1 VKKQML
7 KKVYAM
13 VLAITLIGS
22 QQCSSVL
29 ANDIA
34 QIYSGVT
41 QNTEI
46 PDYDYWMAQ
55 TIMNGIDNNG
65 NSLYST
71 FRSFSE
77 PVYRQLGEYLL
88 DDKPLVSI
96 STAWSIYFNSEYRN
110 QLTNMQKYVYEMLL
124 MDYLK
129 YDAFGEDKNKE
140 LTNSKTDFALKI
152 YDAIGEELNDKK
164 ESYINNLPVKE
175 SKEIC
180 RRIETIYGLGEVL
193 KGVNEGIK
201 TTKELID
208 CMSEYLAVLKVKDDC
223 VSLLKVMQEQ
233 VSVDGDFKK
242 AISEVLNTID
252 GTPID
257 YESKKYGEYLWNK
270 ILDAGWSAL
279 EDSNPVLGALNWG
292 MNGLD
297 VCFNSQDRA
306 SNNLKLALLYTT
318 DCYMQQ
324 GMFAAADS
332 FRRDPNSENG
342 KKFTYCFNAYIRF
355 QMYANNYATTWLNNY
370 LNGGAASDII
380 NWIYHKEN
388 VSTATELINICKR
401 QNKYRQSLI
410 NNQLKYADIYFAKY
424 KIADE
429 EIIPTARRNSITVDK
444 GKTKQF
450 VIDNVLSGAK
460 VVYSSSNNKVA
471 YVNSKGVIK
480 GVKSGT
486 ATITAKVVQNKKTY
500 YVNLAVKVCDP
511 QKDWYKKVLN
521 SKSGTYYVKYYD
533 GYQGTQMDK
542 KKVKRSDFTYYKLI
556 DLNNDGVKELLLAT
570 DRSVLWDNRVLLL
583 TYYNGKVLPLICF
596 EGAGARG
603 RQLINKKT
611 LILANSGSDFSSQIY
626 LSVVKGKLKILQQT
640 YRQNM
645 KKGYPPQYLYKV
657 NNKKV
662 SESIYQKA
670 IDKYGLSIAKQIEF
684 KRVW

>member
-1 VKKQML
+1 MKKQML

-270 ILDAGWSAL
+270 IPHA
-279 EDSNPVLGALNWG
+279 
-292 MNGLD
+292 
-297 VCFNSQDRA
+297 
-306 SNNLKLALLYTT
+306 KL
-318 DCYMQQ
+318 
-324 GMFAAADS
+324 
-332 FRRDPNSENG
+332 
-342 KKFTYCFNAYIRF
+342 
-355 QMYANNYATTWLNNY
+355 
-370 LNGGAASDII
+370 
-380 NWIYHKEN
+380 
-388 VSTATELINICKR
+388 
-401 QNKYRQSLI
+401 
-410 NNQLKYADIYFAKY
+410 
-424 KIADE
+424 
-429 EIIPTARRNSITVDK
+429 
-444 GKTKQF
+444 
-450 VIDNVLSGAK
+450 
-460 VVYSSSNNKVA
+460 
-471 YVNSKGVIK
+471 
-480 GVKSGT
+480 
-486 ATITAKVVQNKKTY
+486 
-500 YVNLAVKVCDP
+500 
-511 QKDWYKKVLN
+511 
-521 SKSGTYYVKYYD
+521 
-533 GYQGTQMDK
+533 
-542 KKVKRSDFTYYKLI
+542 
-556 DLNNDGVKELLLAT
+556 
-570 DRSVLWDNRVLLL
+570 
-583 TYYNGKVLPLICF
+583 
-596 EGAGARG
+596 
-603 RQLINKKT
+603 
-611 LILANSGSDFSSQIY
+611 
-626 LSVVKGKLKILQQT
+626 
-640 YRQNM
+640 
-645 KKGYPPQYLYKV
+645 
-657 NNKKV
+657 
-662 SESIYQKA
+662 
-670 IDKYGLSIAKQIEF
+670 
-684 KRVW
+684 

>member
-1 VKKQML
+1 MKKQML

-257 YESKKYGEYLWNK
+257 YESKKYGEYLWRGCK
-270 ILDAGWSAL
+270 
-279 EDSNPVLGALNWG
+279 
-292 MNGLD
+292 
-297 VCFNSQDRA
+297 NSCV
-306 SNNLKLALLYTT
+306 Y
-318 DCYMQQ
+318 
-324 GMFAAADS
+324 
-332 FRRDPNSENG
+332 G
-342 KKFTYCFNAYIRF
+342 K
-355 QMYANNYATTWLNNY
+355 
-370 LNGGAASDII
+370 
-380 NWIYHKEN
+380 
-388 VSTATELINICKR
+388 
-401 QNKYRQSLI
+401 
-410 NNQLKYADIYFAKY
+410 
-424 KIADE
+424 
-429 EIIPTARRNSITVDK
+429 
-444 GKTKQF
+444 
-450 VIDNVLSGAK
+450 
-460 VVYSSSNNKVA
+460 
-471 YVNSKGVIK
+471 
-480 GVKSGT
+480 
-486 ATITAKVVQNKKTY
+486 
-500 YVNLAVKVCDP
+500 
-511 QKDWYKKVLN
+511 
-521 SKSGTYYVKYYD
+521 
-533 GYQGTQMDK
+533 
-542 KKVKRSDFTYYKLI
+542 
-556 DLNNDGVKELLLAT
+556 
-570 DRSVLWDNRVLLL
+570 
-583 TYYNGKVLPLICF
+583 
-596 EGAGARG
+596 
-603 RQLINKKT
+603 
-611 LILANSGSDFSSQIY
+611 
-626 LSVVKGKLKILQQT
+626 
-640 YRQNM
+640 
-645 KKGYPPQYLYKV
+645 
-657 NNKKV
+657 
-662 SESIYQKA
+662 
-670 IDKYGLSIAKQIEF
+670 
-684 KRVW
+684 

>member
-1 VKKQML
+1 MKKQIL
-7 KKVYAM
+7 KKMYAI

-22 QQCSSVL
+22 QQCSNVL
-29 ANDIA
+29 ANDIV

-41 QNTEI
+41 QSTEI

-71 FRSFSE
+71 FRSFAES
-77 PVYRQLGEYLL
+77 VYRQLGGYLL
-88 DDKPLVSI
+88 DDKSLVSI

-110 QLTNMQKYVYEMLL
+110 QLTNMQKYVYEILL

-129 YDAFGEDKNKE
+129 YDALGEDKNKE

-180 RRIETIYGLGEVL
+180 GRIEKIYGLGEVL

-208 CMSEYLAVLKVKDDC
+208 CMSEYLAILKVKDDC
-223 VSLLKVMQEQ
+223 VLLLKVMQKQ

-242 AISEVLNTID
+242 AITEVLNTID

-270 ILDAGWSAL
+270 VLDAGWSAL

-306 SNNLKLALLYTT
+306 SNNLKLALLYTM

-332 FRRDPNSENG
+332 FRCEPNSENG
-342 KKFTYCFNAYIRF
+342 KNFTYCFNAYIRF

-380 NWIYHKEN
+380 NWIYYKEN

-424 KIADE
+424 KITDE
-429 EIIPTARRNSITVDK
+429 EIIPTVRQKNVAVDK

-450 VIDNVLSGAK
+450 VIDNILSGAK
-460 VVYSSSNNKVA
+460 VVYSSSNNNIA
-471 YVNSKGVIK
+471 YVNSKGIIK
-480 GVKSGT
+480 GIKGGS
-486 ATITAKVVQNKKTY
+486 ATITAKIMQNKKTY
-500 YVNLAVKVCDP
+500 YVNLTVKVYDP
-511 QKDWYKKVLN
+511 RKDWYKKVLN
-521 SKSGTYYVKYYD
+521 SKTGIYYVKYYN
-533 GYQGTQMDK
+533 GYYGTKMDK
-542 KKVKRSDFTYYKLI
+542 KKVKRSDFTYYKLV
-556 DLNNDGVKELLLAT
+556 DLNKDGVKELLLAT
-570 DRSVLWDNRVLLL
+570 DRSNLWDNRVLLL
-583 TYYNGKVLPLICF
+583 TYYNGKVTPLICF

-603 RQLINKKT
+603 RQLLNKKA
-611 LILANSGSDFSSQIY
+611 LILANSGSDFNSQLY
-626 LSVVKGKLKILQQT
+626 VTVNKGKLKILQQVEM
-640 YRQNM
+640 YRIKEHVPYYTKYIIND
-645 KKGYPPQYLYKV
+645 KEVTEEEYR
-657 NNKKV
+657 
-662 SESIYQKA
+662 KA
-670 IDKYGLSIAKQIEF
+670 DGKYSSQTASQIEF
-684 KRVW
+684 RRIY

>member
-1 VKKQML
+1 MKKQML
-7 KKVYAM
+7 QKVYAI

-77 PVYRQLGEYLL
+77 PVYRQLGGYLL

-233 VSVDGDFKK
+233 VSVDGDFKN
-242 AISEVLNTID
+242 AITEVLNTID

-292 MNGLD
+292 INGLD

-306 SNNLKLALLYTT
+306 SNNLKLALLYTM

-424 KIADE
+424 KKVDE
-429 EIIPTARRNSITVDK
+429 EIIPTARQKSITVDK

-480 GVKSGT
+480 GVKSGN

-533 GYQGTQMDK
+533 GNYGTKMDK
-542 KKVKRSDFTYYKLI
+542 KKIMRSDFTYYKLV
-556 DLNNDGVKELLLAT
+556 DLNKDGVKELLLAT

-583 TYYNGKVLPLICF
+583 TYYNGKILPLICF

-611 LILANSGSDFSSQIY
+611 LIFANSGSDFNSQLY
-626 LSVVKGKLKILQQT
+626 VTVNKGKLKILQQVAM
-640 YRQNM
+640 YRIKDHVPYYTKYTVND
-645 KKGYPPQYLYKV
+645 KEVTEKEYRKADNKYLPQTA
-657 NNKKV
+657 
-662 SESIYQKA
+662 S
-670 IDKYGLSIAKQIEF
+670 QIEF
-684 KRVW
+684 RRIY

>member
-1 VKKQML
+1 
-7 KKVYAM
+7 M

-208 CMSEYLAVLKVKDDC
+208 CMSEYLAVLKVKD
-223 VSLLKVMQEQ
+223 L
-233 VSVDGDFKK
+233 
-242 AISEVLNTID
+242 
-252 GTPID
+252 
-257 YESKKYGEYLWNK
+257 
-270 ILDAGWSAL
+270 
-279 EDSNPVLGALNWG
+279 
-292 MNGLD
+292 
-297 VCFNSQDRA
+297 
-306 SNNLKLALLYTT
+306 
-318 DCYMQQ
+318 
-324 GMFAAADS
+324 
-332 FRRDPNSENG
+332 
-342 KKFTYCFNAYIRF
+342 
-355 QMYANNYATTWLNNY
+355 
-370 LNGGAASDII
+370 
-380 NWIYHKEN
+380 
-388 VSTATELINICKR
+388 
-401 QNKYRQSLI
+401 SLI
-410 NNQLKYADIYFAKY
+410 HI
-424 KIADE
+424 
-429 EIIPTARRNSITVDK
+429 
-444 GKTKQF
+444 
-450 VIDNVLSGAK
+450 
-460 VVYSSSNNKVA
+460 
-471 YVNSKGVIK
+471 
-480 GVKSGT
+480 
-486 ATITAKVVQNKKTY
+486 
-500 YVNLAVKVCDP
+500 
-511 QKDWYKKVLN
+511 
-521 SKSGTYYVKYYD
+521 
-533 GYQGTQMDK
+533 
-542 KKVKRSDFTYYKLI
+542 
-556 DLNNDGVKELLLAT
+556 
-570 DRSVLWDNRVLLL
+570 
-583 TYYNGKVLPLICF
+583 
-596 EGAGARG
+596 
-603 RQLINKKT
+603 
-611 LILANSGSDFSSQIY
+611 
-626 LSVVKGKLKILQQT
+626 
-640 YRQNM
+640 
-645 KKGYPPQYLYKV
+645 
-657 NNKKV
+657 
-662 SESIYQKA
+662 
-670 IDKYGLSIAKQIEF
+670 
-684 KRVW
+684 

>member
-1 VKKQML
+1 MKKQML

-257 YESKKYGEYLWNK
+257 YESTKYG
-270 ILDAGWSAL
+270 GL
-279 EDSNPVLGALNWG
+279 E
-292 MNGLD
+292 
-297 VCFNSQDRA
+297 
-306 SNNLKLALLYTT
+306 
-318 DCYMQQ
+318 
-324 GMFAAADS
+324 
-332 FRRDPNSENG
+332 
-342 KKFTYCFNAYIRF
+342 
-355 QMYANNYATTWLNNY
+355 
-370 LNGGAASDII
+370 
-380 NWIYHKEN
+380 
-388 VSTATELINICKR
+388 
-401 QNKYRQSLI
+401 
-410 NNQLKYADIYFAKY
+410 
-424 KIADE
+424 
-429 EIIPTARRNSITVDK
+429 
-444 GKTKQF
+444 
-450 VIDNVLSGAK
+450 
-460 VVYSSSNNKVA
+460 
-471 YVNSKGVIK
+471 
-480 GVKSGT
+480 
-486 ATITAKVVQNKKTY
+486 TITSNF
-500 YVNLAVKVCDP
+500 
-511 QKDWYKKVLN
+511 
-521 SKSGTYYVKYYD
+521 SGD
-533 GYQGTQMDK
+533 
-542 KKVKRSDFTYYKLI
+542 
-556 DLNNDGVKELLLAT
+556 
-570 DRSVLWDNRVLLL
+570 
-583 TYYNGKVLPLICF
+583 
-596 EGAGARG
+596 
-603 RQLINKKT
+603 
-611 LILANSGSDFSSQIY
+611 
-626 LSVVKGKLKILQQT
+626 
-640 YRQNM
+640 
-645 KKGYPPQYLYKV
+645 
-657 NNKKV
+657 
-662 SESIYQKA
+662 
-670 IDKYGLSIAKQIEF
+670 
-684 KRVW
+684 

>member
-1 VKKQML
+1 MKKQML

-201 TTKELID
+201 TTSMRWIYGSAFSQYGSIME
-208 CMSEYLAVLKVKDDC
+208 
-223 VSLLKVMQEQ
+223 
-233 VSVDGDFKK
+233 FKRNGEF
-242 AISEVLNTID
+242 S
-252 GTPID
+252 
-257 YESKKYGEYLWNK
+257 YGVG
-270 ILDAGWSAL
+270 AG
-279 EDSNPVLGALNWG
+279 
-292 MNGLD
+292 
-297 VCFNSQDRA
+297 
-306 SNNLKLALLYTT
+306 
-318 DCYMQQ
+318 
-324 GMFAAADS
+324 
-332 FRRDPNSENG
+332 
-342 KKFTYCFNAYIRF
+342 
-355 QMYANNYATTWLNNY
+355 
-370 LNGGAASDII
+370 NGGAGKFSIKNNYI
-380 NWIYHKEN
+380 
-388 VSTATELINICKR
+388 
-401 QNKYRQSLI
+401 KYRIIKYEDNAVEQKSIKVKKINSQNIRLI
-410 NNQLKYADIYFAKY
+410 IKDGKY
-424 KIADE
+424 KI
-429 EIIPTARRNSITVDK
+429 
-444 GKTKQF
+444 
-450 VIDNVLSGAK
+450 
-460 VVYSSSNNKVA
+460 Y
-471 YVNSKGVIK
+471 
-480 GVKSGT
+480 
-486 ATITAKVVQNKKTY
+486 
-500 YVNLAVKVCDP
+500 
-511 QKDWYKKVLN
+511 W
-521 SKSGTYYVKYYD
+521 
-533 GYQGTQMDK
+533 K
-542 KKVKRSDFTYYKLI
+542 KKS
-556 DLNNDGVKELLLAT
+556 
-570 DRSVLWDNRVLLL
+570 
-583 TYYNGKVLPLICF
+583 
-596 EGAGARG
+596 
-603 RQLINKKT
+603 
-611 LILANSGSDFSSQIY
+611 
-626 LSVVKGKLKILQQT
+626 
-640 YRQNM
+640 
-645 KKGYPPQYLYKV
+645 
-657 NNKKV
+657 
-662 SESIYQKA
+662 
-670 IDKYGLSIAKQIEF
+670 
-684 KRVW
+684 

>member
-1 VKKQML
+1 MKKQML

-34 QIYSGVT
+34 QIYSGVA

-257 YESKKYGEYLWNK
+257 YESKNTENIFGIKSLMRDGLLWK
-270 ILDAGWSAL
+270 T
-279 EDSNPVLGALNWG
+279 V
-292 MNGLD
+292 
-297 VCFNSQDRA
+297 
-306 SNNLKLALLYTT
+306 
-318 DCYMQQ
+318 
-324 GMFAAADS
+324 
-332 FRRDPNSENG
+332 
-342 KKFTYCFNAYIRF
+342 IRF
-355 QMYANNYATTWLNNY
+355 
-370 LNGGAASDII
+370 
-380 NWIYHKEN
+380 
-388 VSTATELINICKR
+388 
-401 QNKYRQSLI
+401 
-410 NNQLKYADIYFAKY
+410 
-424 KIADE
+424 
-429 EIIPTARRNSITVDK
+429 
-444 GKTKQF
+444 
-450 VIDNVLSGAK
+450 
-460 VVYSSSNNKVA
+460 
-471 YVNSKGVIK
+471 
-480 GVKSGT
+480 
-486 ATITAKVVQNKKTY
+486 
-500 YVNLAVKVCDP
+500 
-511 QKDWYKKVLN
+511 
-521 SKSGTYYVKYYD
+521 
-533 GYQGTQMDK
+533 
-542 KKVKRSDFTYYKLI
+542 
-556 DLNNDGVKELLLAT
+556 
-570 DRSVLWDNRVLLL
+570 
-583 TYYNGKVLPLICF
+583 
-596 EGAGARG
+596 
-603 RQLINKKT
+603 
-611 LILANSGSDFSSQIY
+611 
-626 LSVVKGKLKILQQT
+626 
-640 YRQNM
+640 
-645 KKGYPPQYLYKV
+645 
-657 NNKKV
+657 
-662 SESIYQKA
+662 
-670 IDKYGLSIAKQIEF
+670 
-684 KRVW
+684 

>member
-1 VKKQML
+1 ML

-257 YESKKYGEYLWNK
+257 YESKNTENIFGIKSLMRDGLLWK
-270 ILDAGWSAL
+270 T
-279 EDSNPVLGALNWG
+279 V
-292 MNGLD
+292 
-297 VCFNSQDRA
+297 
-306 SNNLKLALLYTT
+306 
-318 DCYMQQ
+318 
-324 GMFAAADS
+324 
-332 FRRDPNSENG
+332 
-342 KKFTYCFNAYIRF
+342 IRF
-355 QMYANNYATTWLNNY
+355 
-370 LNGGAASDII
+370 
-380 NWIYHKEN
+380 
-388 VSTATELINICKR
+388 
-401 QNKYRQSLI
+401 
-410 NNQLKYADIYFAKY
+410 
-424 KIADE
+424 
-429 EIIPTARRNSITVDK
+429 
-444 GKTKQF
+444 
-450 VIDNVLSGAK
+450 
-460 VVYSSSNNKVA
+460 
-471 YVNSKGVIK
+471 
-480 GVKSGT
+480 
-486 ATITAKVVQNKKTY
+486 
-500 YVNLAVKVCDP
+500 
-511 QKDWYKKVLN
+511 
-521 SKSGTYYVKYYD
+521 
-533 GYQGTQMDK
+533 
-542 KKVKRSDFTYYKLI
+542 
-556 DLNNDGVKELLLAT
+556 
-570 DRSVLWDNRVLLL
+570 
-583 TYYNGKVLPLICF
+583 
-596 EGAGARG
+596 
-603 RQLINKKT
+603 
-611 LILANSGSDFSSQIY
+611 
-626 LSVVKGKLKILQQT
+626 
-640 YRQNM
+640 
-645 KKGYPPQYLYKV
+645 
-657 NNKKV
+657 
-662 SESIYQKA
+662 
-670 IDKYGLSIAKQIEF
+670 
-684 KRVW
+684 

>member
-1 VKKQML
+1 MKKQML

-257 YESKKYGEYLWNK
+257 YESKNTENIFGIKSLMRDGLLWK
-270 ILDAGWSAL
+270 T
-279 EDSNPVLGALNWG
+279 V
-292 MNGLD
+292 
-297 VCFNSQDRA
+297 
-306 SNNLKLALLYTT
+306 
-318 DCYMQQ
+318 
-324 GMFAAADS
+324 
-332 FRRDPNSENG
+332 
-342 KKFTYCFNAYIRF
+342 IRF
-355 QMYANNYATTWLNNY
+355 
-370 LNGGAASDII
+370 
-380 NWIYHKEN
+380 
-388 VSTATELINICKR
+388 
-401 QNKYRQSLI
+401 
-410 NNQLKYADIYFAKY
+410 
-424 KIADE
+424 
-429 EIIPTARRNSITVDK
+429 
-444 GKTKQF
+444 
-450 VIDNVLSGAK
+450 
-460 VVYSSSNNKVA
+460 
-471 YVNSKGVIK
+471 
-480 GVKSGT
+480 
-486 ATITAKVVQNKKTY
+486 
-500 YVNLAVKVCDP
+500 
-511 QKDWYKKVLN
+511 
-521 SKSGTYYVKYYD
+521 
-533 GYQGTQMDK
+533 
-542 KKVKRSDFTYYKLI
+542 
-556 DLNNDGVKELLLAT
+556 
-570 DRSVLWDNRVLLL
+570 
-583 TYYNGKVLPLICF
+583 
-596 EGAGARG
+596 
-603 RQLINKKT
+603 
-611 LILANSGSDFSSQIY
+611 
-626 LSVVKGKLKILQQT
+626 
-640 YRQNM
+640 
-645 KKGYPPQYLYKV
+645 
-657 NNKKV
+657 
-662 SESIYQKA
+662 
-670 IDKYGLSIAKQIEF
+670 
-684 KRVW
+684 

>member
-1 VKKQML
+1 MKKQML

-279 EDSNPVLGALNWG
+279 EEKKGEDVKIIDIEGVSVIADYFVLA
-292 MNGLD
+292 
-297 VCFNSQDRA
+297 SA
-306 SNNLKLALLYTT
+306 SNANQTQAL
-318 DCYMQQ
+318 
-324 GMFAAADS
+324 
-332 FRRDPNSENG
+332 
-342 KKFTYCFNAYIRF
+342 
-355 QMYANNYATTWLNNY
+355 
-370 LNGGAASDII
+370 
-380 NWIYHKEN
+380 
-388 VSTATELINICKR
+388 V
-401 QNKYRQSLI
+401 
-410 NNQLKYADIYFAKY
+410 
-424 KIADE
+424 
-429 EIIPTARRNSITVDK
+429 
-444 GKTKQF
+444 
-450 VIDNVLSGAK
+450 DNVEEKLFKAGYECHQKEGSM
-460 VVYSSSNNKVA
+460 SSTWVLMD
-471 YVNSKGVIK
+471 YGDVIVHVFSKEDR
-480 GVKSGT
+480 
-486 ATITAKVVQNKKTY
+486 
-500 YVNLAVKVCDP
+500 LF
-511 QKDWYKKVLN
+511 
-521 SKSGTYYVKYYD
+521 YD
-533 GYQGTQMDK
+533 LE
-542 KKVKRSDFTYYKLI
+542 RI
-556 DLNNDGVKELLLAT
+556 WRDGKIVESVDEL
-570 DRSVLWDNRVLLL
+570 
-583 TYYNGKVLPLICF
+583 
-596 EGAGARG
+596 
-603 RQLINKKT
+603 
-611 LILANSGSDFSSQIY
+611 
-626 LSVVKGKLKILQQT
+626 
-640 YRQNM
+640 
-645 KKGYPPQYLYKV
+645 
-657 NNKKV
+657 
-662 SESIYQKA
+662 
-670 IDKYGLSIAKQIEF
+670 
-684 KRVW
+684 

>member
-1 VKKQML
+1 MKKQML

-34 QIYSGVT
+34 QIYSVVT

-242 AISEVLNTID
+242 EISEVLNTID

-279 EDSNPVLGALNWG
+279 
-292 MNGLD
+292 
-297 VCFNSQDRA
+297 
-306 SNNLKLALLYTT
+306 
-318 DCYMQQ
+318 
-324 GMFAAADS
+324 
-332 FRRDPNSENG
+332 
-342 KKFTYCFNAYIRF
+342 
-355 QMYANNYATTWLNNY
+355 
-370 LNGGAASDII
+370 
-380 NWIYHKEN
+380 
-388 VSTATELINICKR
+388 
-401 QNKYRQSLI
+401 
-410 NNQLKYADIYFAKY
+410 
-424 KIADE
+424 
-429 EIIPTARRNSITVDK
+429 
-444 GKTKQF
+444 
-450 VIDNVLSGAK
+450 
-460 VVYSSSNNKVA
+460 
-471 YVNSKGVIK
+471 
-480 GVKSGT
+480 
-486 ATITAKVVQNKKTY
+486 
-500 YVNLAVKVCDP
+500 
-511 QKDWYKKVLN
+511 
-521 SKSGTYYVKYYD
+521 
-533 GYQGTQMDK
+533 
-542 KKVKRSDFTYYKLI
+542 
-556 DLNNDGVKELLLAT
+556 
-570 DRSVLWDNRVLLL
+570 
-583 TYYNGKVLPLICF
+583 
-596 EGAGARG
+596 
-603 RQLINKKT
+603 
-611 LILANSGSDFSSQIY
+611 
-626 LSVVKGKLKILQQT
+626 
-640 YRQNM
+640 
-645 KKGYPPQYLYKV
+645 
-657 NNKKV
+657 
-662 SESIYQKA
+662 
-670 IDKYGLSIAKQIEF
+670 
-684 KRVW
+684 

>member
-1 VKKQML
+1 MKKQML

-270 ILDAGWSAL
+270 IRDAGCSAL
-279 EDSNPVLGALNWG
+279 
-292 MNGLD
+292 
-297 VCFNSQDRA
+297 
-306 SNNLKLALLYTT
+306 
-318 DCYMQQ
+318 
-324 GMFAAADS
+324 
-332 FRRDPNSENG
+332 
-342 KKFTYCFNAYIRF
+342 
-355 QMYANNYATTWLNNY
+355 
-370 LNGGAASDII
+370 
-380 NWIYHKEN
+380 
-388 VSTATELINICKR
+388 
-401 QNKYRQSLI
+401 
-410 NNQLKYADIYFAKY
+410 
-424 KIADE
+424 
-429 EIIPTARRNSITVDK
+429 
-444 GKTKQF
+444 
-450 VIDNVLSGAK
+450 
-460 VVYSSSNNKVA
+460 
-471 YVNSKGVIK
+471 
-480 GVKSGT
+480 
-486 ATITAKVVQNKKTY
+486 
-500 YVNLAVKVCDP
+500 
-511 QKDWYKKVLN
+511 
-521 SKSGTYYVKYYD
+521 
-533 GYQGTQMDK
+533 
-542 KKVKRSDFTYYKLI
+542 
-556 DLNNDGVKELLLAT
+556 
-570 DRSVLWDNRVLLL
+570 
-583 TYYNGKVLPLICF
+583 
-596 EGAGARG
+596 
-603 RQLINKKT
+603 
-611 LILANSGSDFSSQIY
+611 
-626 LSVVKGKLKILQQT
+626 
-640 YRQNM
+640 
-645 KKGYPPQYLYKV
+645 
-657 NNKKV
+657 
-662 SESIYQKA
+662 
-670 IDKYGLSIAKQIEF
+670 
-684 KRVW
+684 

>member
-1 VKKQML
+1 MKKQML

-388 VSTATELINICKR
+388 VSTATDLINICKG

-410 NNQLKYADIYFAKY
+410 N
-424 KIADE
+424 
-429 EIIPTARRNSITVDK
+429 
-444 GKTKQF
+444 
-450 VIDNVLSGAK
+450 LS
-460 VVYSSSNNKVA
+460 
-471 YVNSKGVIK
+471 
-480 GVKSGT
+480 
-486 ATITAKVVQNKKTY
+486 
-500 YVNLAVKVCDP
+500 
-511 QKDWYKKVLN
+511 
-521 SKSGTYYVKYYD
+521 
-533 GYQGTQMDK
+533 
-542 KKVKRSDFTYYKLI
+542 LI
-556 DLNNDGVKELLLAT
+556 H
-570 DRSVLWDNRVLLL
+570 
-583 TYYNGKVLPLICF
+583 I
-596 EGAGARG
+596 
-603 RQLINKKT
+603 
-611 LILANSGSDFSSQIY
+611 
-626 LSVVKGKLKILQQT
+626 
-640 YRQNM
+640 
-645 KKGYPPQYLYKV
+645 
-657 NNKKV
+657 
-662 SESIYQKA
+662 
-670 IDKYGLSIAKQIEF
+670 
-684 KRVW
+684 

>member
-1 VKKQML
+1 MKKQML

-164 ESYINNLPVKE
+164 ESYIN
-175 SKEIC
+175 
-180 RRIETIYGLGEVL
+180 
-193 KGVNEGIK
+193 
-201 TTKELID
+201 
-208 CMSEYLAVLKVKDDC
+208 
-223 VSLLKVMQEQ
+223 
-233 VSVDGDFKK
+233 
-242 AISEVLNTID
+242 
-252 GTPID
+252 
-257 YESKKYGEYLWNK
+257 
-270 ILDAGWSAL
+270 
-279 EDSNPVLGALNWG
+279 
-292 MNGLD
+292 
-297 VCFNSQDRA
+297 
-306 SNNLKLALLYTT
+306 
-318 DCYMQQ
+318 
-324 GMFAAADS
+324 
-332 FRRDPNSENG
+332 
-342 KKFTYCFNAYIRF
+342 
-355 QMYANNYATTWLNNY
+355 
-370 LNGGAASDII
+370 GGAASDII

-388 VSTATELINICKR
+388 VSTATDLINICKG

-424 KIADE
+424 KKADE
-429 EIIPTARRNSITVDK
+429 EIIPTARQKSITVDK

-533 GYQGTQMDK
+533 GYQGTKMDK

-570 DRSVLWDNRVLLL
+570 DRSVLWGNRVLLL

>member
-1 VKKQML
+1 MKKQML

-257 YESKKYGEYLWNK
+257 YESKNTENIFGIKSLMR
-270 ILDAGWSAL
+270 D
-279 EDSNPVLGALNWG
+279 
-292 MNGLD
+292 GLPWKT
-297 VCFNSQDRA
+297 V
-306 SNNLKLALLYTT
+306 
-318 DCYMQQ
+318 
-324 GMFAAADS
+324 
-332 FRRDPNSENG
+332 
-342 KKFTYCFNAYIRF
+342 IRF
-355 QMYANNYATTWLNNY
+355 
-370 LNGGAASDII
+370 
-380 NWIYHKEN
+380 
-388 VSTATELINICKR
+388 
-401 QNKYRQSLI
+401 
-410 NNQLKYADIYFAKY
+410 
-424 KIADE
+424 
-429 EIIPTARRNSITVDK
+429 
-444 GKTKQF
+444 
-450 VIDNVLSGAK
+450 
-460 VVYSSSNNKVA
+460 
-471 YVNSKGVIK
+471 
-480 GVKSGT
+480 
-486 ATITAKVVQNKKTY
+486 
-500 YVNLAVKVCDP
+500 
-511 QKDWYKKVLN
+511 
-521 SKSGTYYVKYYD
+521 
-533 GYQGTQMDK
+533 
-542 KKVKRSDFTYYKLI
+542 
-556 DLNNDGVKELLLAT
+556 
-570 DRSVLWDNRVLLL
+570 
-583 TYYNGKVLPLICF
+583 
-596 EGAGARG
+596 
-603 RQLINKKT
+603 
-611 LILANSGSDFSSQIY
+611 
-626 LSVVKGKLKILQQT
+626 
-640 YRQNM
+640 
-645 KKGYPPQYLYKV
+645 
-657 NNKKV
+657 
-662 SESIYQKA
+662 
-670 IDKYGLSIAKQIEF
+670 
-684 KRVW
+684 